1 MKVLVTGSAGFIGFH
16 LVEKLISVGYEVIGL
31 DNLNDYYDVNLKYA
45 RLRESGISNEAKS
58 WNKLIQSNVHAG
70 YAFIRMNLEDKYALN
85 YLFQGQKFDCVINLA
100 AQAGVRYSL
109 ENPDVY
115 LQSNVIGFHNIL
127 EACRNFP
134 VKHLLFGSSSSVY
147 GDSTDVP
154 FSEKANVDKPVSLY
168 AATKKTNELMAYTYS
183 HLYGIPTTGLRFF
196 TVYGPWGRPD
206 MAMALFTERILKG
219 EHIKVFNQGKLS
231 RDFTYV
237 SDIVEGIQKV
247 INHPNTLA
255 NDPYQLLNIGNN
267 SPVQLMDFIQ
277 AIEKITGKNAL
288 LDFQPMQDGDVHQ
301 TWADVSALMSIT
313 GYQPKVSIE
322 EGIQAY
328 VNWFQQYYAIVRE
341 H

>member
-16 LVEKLISVGYEVIGL
+16 LVEKLIRKGYEVIGL

-70 YAFIRMNLEDKYALN
+70 YVFIRMNLEDKYAIN
-85 YLFQGQKFDCVINLA
+85 YLFQRQEFDCVINLA

-134 VKHLLFGSSSSVY
+134 VKHLLFASSSSVY

-168 AATKKTNELMAYTYS
+168 AATEKSKGLMAYT
-183 HLYGIPTTGLRFF
+183 
-196 TVYGPWGRPD
+196 
-206 MAMALFTERILKG
+206 
-219 EHIKVFNQGKLS
+219 
-231 RDFTYV
+231 
-237 SDIVEGIQKV
+237 
-247 INHPNTLA
+247 
-255 NDPYQLLNIGNN
+255 
-267 SPVQLMDFIQ
+267 
-277 AIEKITGKNAL
+277 
-288 LDFQPMQDGDVHQ
+288 
-301 TWADVSALMSIT
+301 
-313 GYQPKVSIE
+313 
-322 EGIQAY
+322 
-328 VNWFQQYYAIVRE
+328 
-341 H
+341 

>member
-16 LVEKLISVGYEVIGL
+16 LVEKLIRKGYEVIGL

-70 YAFIRMNLEDKYALN
+70 YVFIRMNLEDKYAIN
-85 YLFQGQKFDCVINLA
+85 YLFQRQEFDCVINLA

-134 VKHLLFGSSSSVY
+134 VKHLLFASSSSVY

-168 AATKKTNELMAYTYS
+168 AATKKSNELMAYTYS

-219 EHIKVFNQGKLS
+219 EAIKVFNEGKLS

-247 INHPNTLA
+247 IDHPNSSV

-277 AIEKITGKNAL
+277 AIEKITKRKAL

-328 VNWFQQYYAIVRE
+328 VNWFQEYYTVV
-341 H
+341 